1 MGVTKKSTE
10 REVAAE
16 FLLTPTA
23 DEITVAL
30 AGNPNVGKST
40 LFNALTGLNQHTGN
54 WPGKTVAL
62 AAGRCTAPDGKK
74 LLLLDLPGTYSLLP
88 HSAEEEVA
96 GEYLC
101 FGRAR
106 VVIAVCDA
114 TCLERNLNLV
124 LQVLEVSRNVVVC
137 LNMQDEAKRKGIM
150 IDLPKLEK
158 LLGVPVVPTS
168 AAKGE
173 GIAELLETVAAVS
186 RQEGQYYKMPYHS
199 SILRSAAAVRACFSS
214 SLRGWINEDWL
225 ALRTLADASYPE
237 RVAANYL
244 AEPVADP
251 DGLKRRLIAEQ
262 RRHPFIEDEVTA
274 VLVRQAERISRSVT
288 RLLSE
293 KEDQRS
299 RRLDR
304 FLTGKY
310 TGFPIMLL
318 LLAGIFWLTIV
329 GANIPSGWLSSL
341 FNWLGGHLETLLFG
355 LGLPSGLISLLMD
368 GVYLVVTWVVAVM
381 LPPMAIFFP
390 LFTLLEDLGYLPR
403 VAFNLDHYFRRCSAC
418 GKQALTICMGFGCN
432 AAGIVGCRIIDSPRE
447 RLIAMLTNVFVP
459 CNGRFPAMIAIIS
472 MFLVG
477 GLAGIGGSLAAALI
491 LAVLILLGIVLTLF
505 TSWGLSRTLL
515 KGAPSAFT
523 LELPPYRKPQI
534 GKILLR
540 SIFDRTLFV
549 LRRALWTA
557 VPAGVMIWLFAN
569 ISVGGETLLSVC
581 ADFLDPFARWFG
593 LDGVILLSFLLGL
606 PANEIVLPL
615 MLMAYLSMG
624 NLVEM
629 ESLGAMRDV
638 LLANGWTLE
647 TAVCVLVFYLVHWP
661 CATTLLTI
669 QKESGSWKWTALS
682 CVIPAVMGLILCF
695 LLKQL
700 LAFGGGFF

>member
-1 MGVTKKSTE
+1 MGVTKKSAGRDSAT
-10 REVAAE
+10 E
-16 FLLTPTA
+16 FLLTPAA
-23 DEITVAL
+23 DEIAVAL

-54 WPGKTVAL
+54 WPGKTVTL
-62 AAGRCTAPDGKK
+62 AAGHCTDSAGRKF
-74 LLLLDLPGTYSLLP
+74 LLMDLPGTYSLLP

-101 FGRAR
+101 FGKAQ
-106 VVIAVCDA
+106 VVIVVCDA
-114 TCLERNLNLV
+114 TCLERNLNLA
-124 LQVLEVSRNVVVC
+124 LQVLEVSRNVVIC
-137 LNMQDEAKRKGIM
+137 LNMQDEAKRKGII

-158 LLGVPVVPTS
+158 LLGVPVVPVT

-173 GIAELLETVAAVS
+173 GLAVLLETVAEVS
-186 RQEGQYYKMPYHS
+186 AQKGQYRAVPYNAA
-199 SILRSAAAVRACFSS
+199 ILRSVTAVRECFSA
-214 SLRGWINEDWL
+214 SLRDWINEDWL
-225 ALRTLADASYPE
+225 ALRTLADATYLE

-251 DGLKRRLIAEQ
+251 EELKRRLVAEQ
-262 RRHPFIEDEVTA
+262 RRHPSIEDEVTT
-274 VLVRQAERISRSVT
+274 VLVKQAEKISRSVT
-288 RLLSE
+288 RRFS
-293 KEDQRS
+293 KKKDRQS
-299 RRLDR
+299 QRLDR
-304 FLTGKY
+304 ILTGKY

-329 GANIPSGWLSSL
+329 GANIPSGWLSAFFS
-341 FNWLGGHLETLLFG
+341 WLGDHLETLLFG
-355 LGLPSGLISLLMD
+355 LGLPSGLISLLLD

-418 GKQALTICMGFGCN
+418 GKQALTMCMGFGCN

-477 GLAGIGGSLAAALI
+477 GLTGIGGTLAAAVI
-491 LAVLILLGIVLTLF
+491 LAVLILLGIGLTLF
-505 TSWGLSRTLL
+505 TSWGLSKTLL
-515 KGAPSAFT
+515 KGIPTAFT

-534 GKILLR
+534 GKILVR
-540 SIFDRTLFV
+540 SILDRTLFV
-549 LRRALWTA
+549 LRRALWAA
-557 VPAGVMIWLFAN
+557 VPAGVIIWLFAN
-569 ISVGGETLLSVC
+569 IAVGDETLLVVC
-581 ADFLDPFARWFG
+581 ADFLEPFARCFG
-593 LDGVILLSFLLGL
+593 LDGVILLAFLLGL

-615 MLMAYLSMG
+615 MLMGYLSMG

-629 ESLGAMRDV
+629 ESLSAMRDV
-638 LLANGWTLE
+638 LLANGWTLG

-669 QKESGSWKWTALS
+669 KKESGGWKWTVLS
-682 CVIPAVMGLILCF
+682 FVIPALMGLAICF

-700 LAFGGGFF
+700 LTVCGCLF